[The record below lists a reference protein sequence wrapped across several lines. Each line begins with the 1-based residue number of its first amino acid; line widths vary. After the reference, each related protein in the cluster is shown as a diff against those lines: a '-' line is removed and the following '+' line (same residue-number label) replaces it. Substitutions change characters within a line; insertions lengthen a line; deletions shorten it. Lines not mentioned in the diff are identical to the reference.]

1 MAVRLLAGLGAVAV
15 IALGALGR
23 RLVPVAYY
31 AVYGPLGDTG
41 RHLPSG
47 YALPDLGPGF
57 WWERV
62 ELLPVPV
69 SVPLLFVA
77 VAVVAFALVAVA
89 VRGDS

>member
-1 MAVRLLAGLGAVAV
+1 MMVRLLAGLGAVAI

-23 RLVPVAYY
+23 RLVPVA
-31 AVYGPLGDTG
+31 VFGPNGDTG

-47 YALPDLGPGF
+47 YGLPALESPFYWNP
-57 WWERV
+57 V
-62 ELLPVPV
+62 ENLPVPV
-69 SVPLLFVA
+69 SVSLLFVA